1 MPIDAKICGVKT
13 PESLAAAARGGA
25 AYIGLNFYPPSPRA
39 VSPAQASALARQTPP
54 QVKRVGLFVDPDDD
68 TLAAVTAEV
77 PLEILQLHG
86 GETPRRIAA
95 IKARFGLPVMKA
107 IKVATADDIAAA
119 EDYLSL
125 VDLLLFDAKA
135 PKTLKNALPGGNA
148 IAFDWRLL
156 AGRTWSRP
164 WMLSGGLDAD
174 NLAEAVGITAA
185 RAVDVSSGVEDG
197 PGNKSPD
204 KIAAF
209 LEAAHGL

>member
-13 PESLAAAARGGA
+13 PESVAAAARGGA

-39 VSPAQASALARQTPP
+39 VGPAQASALARQTPP

-164 WMLSGGLDAD
+164 WMLSGGLDAG
-174 NLAEAVGITAA
+174 NVAEAVGITAA

-197 PGNKSPD
+197 PGNKSPE

>member
-13 PESLAAAARGGA
+13 PESVAAAARGGA

-39 VSPAQASALARQTPP
+39 VTAAQAAALARQTPP

-68 TLAAVTAEV
+68 ALSAITDEV

-86 GETPRRIAA
+86 GETPRRIAD
-95 IKARFGLPVMKA
+95 IKTRFGLPVMKA
-107 IKVATADDIAAA
+107 IKVATAEDIAAA
-119 EDYLSL
+119 EAYLQL
-125 VDLLLFDAKA
+125 ADLLLFDAKA

-156 AGRTWSRP
+156 AGRTWTRP

-174 NLAEAVGITAA
+174 NLAEAVGITCAH
-185 RAVDVSSGVEDG
+185 AVDVSSGVEDS
-197 PGNKSPD
+197 PGNKSPE

>member
-209 LEAAHGL
+209 LETAHGL

>member
-13 PESLAAAARGGA
+13 PESLAAAAAGGA

-156 AGRTWSRP
+156 AGRTWARP

-209 LEAAHGL
+209 LETAHGL

>member
-13 PESLAAAARGGA
+13 PESVAAAARGGA
-25 AYIGLNFYPPSPRA
+25 AYIGLNFYPSSPRA

-86 GETPRRIAA
+86 GETPHRIAA

>member
-13 PESLAAAARGGA
+13 PESVAAAARGGA

>member
-13 PESLAAAARGGA
+13 PESVAAAARGGA

-39 VSPAQASALARQTPP
+39 VTPAQASALARQTPP
-54 QVKRVGLFVDPDDD
+54 QVKRVGLFVDADDD
-68 TLAAVTAEV
+68 TLAAVTDDVA
-77 PLEILQLHG
+77 LEILQLHG
-86 GETPRRIAA
+86 SETPRRIAD

-107 IKVATADDIAAA
+107 IKVATAEDIAAA
-119 EDYLSL
+119 EAYLQV

-156 AGRTWSRP
+156 AGRRWARP

-197 PGNKSPD
+197 PGNKSPE

-209 LEAAHGL
+209 LETAHGL

>member
-13 PESLAAAARGGA
+13 PESVAAAARGGA

-39 VSPAQASALARQTPP
+39 VTPAQASALARQTPP

-86 GETPRRIAA
+86 GETPRRLAD

-107 IKVATADDIAAA
+107 IKVATAEDIAAA
-119 EDYLSL
+119 EDYLQL
-125 VDLLLFDAKA
+125 ADLLLFDAKA

-156 AGRTWSRP
+156 AGRRWTRP

-174 NLAEAVGITAA
+174 NLAEAVGITCA
-185 RAVDVSSGVEDG
+185 RAVDVSSGVEDS
-197 PGNKSPD
+197 PGNKSPE

-209 LEAAHGL
+209 LETAHGL

>member
-13 PESLAAAARGGA
+13 PESVAAAARGGA

-197 PGNKSPD
+197 PGNKSPE

>member
-13 PESLAAAARGGA
+13 PESVAAAARGGA
-25 AYIGLNFYPPSPRA
+25 AYIGLRFYPPSPRA

-197 PGNKSPD
+197 PGNKSPE

>member
-13 PESLAAAARGGA
+13 PESVAAAARGGA

-39 VSPAQASALARQTPP
+39 VTPAQAAALARQTPP
-54 QVKRVGLFVDPDDD
+54 QVKRVGLFVDADDD
-68 TLAAVTAEV
+68 TLAAVTREV
-77 PLEILQLHG
+77 PLEMLQLHG

-107 IKVATADDIAAA
+107 IKVATAEDIAAA
-119 EDYLSL
+119 EDFLQV

-156 AGRTWSRP
+156 AGRRWARP

-197 PGNKSPD
+197 PGNKSPE